1 MGRVGI
7 EAVRKRVIDRCKCR
21 KGCGRGWEGGRVE
34 RVREGK
40 KERLFVVRL
49 WTVWPCSSM
58 LSVCE
63 C

>member
-1 MGRVGI
+1 MGGVGI
-7 EAVRKRVIDRCKCR
+7 EAVRKRVMDRCKCR
-21 KGCGRGWEGGRVE
+21 KGCGRGWE

-40 KERLFVVRL
+40 KEGLFVARL
-49 WTVWPCSSM
+49 WCVWPCSSM